1 MRKKIKRQ
9 QERERA
15 REREREEEGNIH
27 KLAPGKS
34 IPSKSIDDDWKV

>member
-15 REREREEEGNIH
+15 REREKESNIH